1 MNPVL
6 KDTTECDIPTTT
18 NKGPNLDIKSKK
30 LDINY
35 VISECPVCL
44 EHTKVGIHFKCSSKP
59 HLVCDEC
66 ADRCKCCPMCRAERI
81 KPIQRCVIWNSRVFY
96 NFIQRY
102 TNDPQI
108 AEQKFQEHLT
118 PDCYIHNHSIK
129 ISQENNIYYMEC
141 LQCKIRTEFKME

>member
-1 MNPVL
+1 MEPVSQ
-6 KDTTECDIPTTT
+6 TQEYNIPTTT
-18 NKGPNLDIKSKK
+18 DKGLNLDIKSEK
-30 LDINY
+30 LDI
-35 VISECPVCL
+35 IDMKEECPVCL
-44 EHTKVGIHFKCSSKP
+44 DSKLVGKHFKCSSKP

-66 ADRCKCCPMCRAERI
+66 ADRCKCCPMCRADRI
-81 KPIQRCVIWNSRVFY
+81 KPIQRCIIWNSRVFY

-102 TNDPQI
+102 TNNPQI
-108 AEQKFQEHLT
+108 AEQKFQQHLT